1 MPAGAVIVAAG
12 LSSRMGNFKP
22 MLNIGSISI
31 AQRVVT
37 TFQQAGVDNIVVVTG
52 HNAFQLERHLSG
64 NGIVF
69 LRNERY
75 ASTQMFESAKIGLR
89 YLKDKCDTLLFTPID
104 IPLFT
109 CKTVELLLQSGA
121 KLACPVCDGHT
132 GHPILIAAELV
143 DEILAYSGEEGMRG
157 ACAQCSEE
165 MRQIQVTDRGILYDA
180 DTPEDYSSLLKYH
193 NSQLCHPEISVSL
206 HKEKPFLD
214 DRVAL
219 LLTLVEETQ
228 SVREACERMQI
239 SYSTGWNIIHTLETQ
254 ANRPVVQRTQ
264 GGPGGSASE
273 LTESGRELLSQFQ
286 SYKKDVQEYAR
297 SRYMMY
303 FEDIFS

>member
-1 MPAGAVIVAAG
+1 MAAGAVIVAAG
-12 LSSRMGNFKP
+12 LSSRMGDFKP

-37 TFQQAGVDNIVVVTG
+37 TFQQAGVEHIVVVTG
-52 HNAFQLERHLSG
+52 HNASVLEKHLAG

-69 LRNERY
+69 LRNPAY

-89 YLKDKCDTLLFTPID
+89 YLKDKCGTLLFTPID

-109 CKTVELLLQSGA
+109 CGTVETLLQSGA
-121 KLACPVCDGHT
+121 KLACPVCEGKT

-143 DEILAYSGEEGMRG
+143 DEILAYSGEQGLRG
-157 ACAQCSEE
+157 ACAQCSAE
-165 MRQIQVTDRGILYDA
+165 MRQIPVTDRGTLYDA

-193 NSQLCHPEISVSL
+193 NSQLCHPELSVSL
-206 HKEKPFLD
+206 NKEKTFLD

-219 LLTLVEETQ
+219 LLVLIDETQ

-239 SYSTGWNIIHTLETQ
+239 SYSTGWNIIHTLEAQ
-254 ANRPVVQRTQ
+254 VGGSVVLRSQ
-264 GGPGGSASE
+264 GGLGGSTSE
-273 LTESGRELLSQFQ
+273 LTESGRRLLSRFQ
-286 SYKKDVQEYAR
+286 AYKKDVQAYAR
-297 SRYMMY
+297 SRYPQY